1 MDAFYKPNDN
11 ITALLKAVLKDYE
24 NLPANFYY
32 YKDIKERYGL
42 PLLELEEEYI
52 KPIKVTPLLSKL
64 ENGDYQTDKSKS
76 DLNIVKDINIFINNL
91 PSFKEYKII
100 INNHKTLILLILEYY
115 KIKNASLNALEGR
128 MTGIL

>member
-1 MDAFYKPNDN
+1 MDSFYTPNDN

-52 KPIKVTPLLSKL
+52 KPIKETLLLSKL
-64 ENGDYQTDKSKS
+64 KNGDNQTDKGKS
-76 DLNIVKDINIFINNL
+76 DFNIVKDINIFINNL
-91 PSFKEYKII
+91 HCLRHIK
-100 INNHKTLILLILEYY
+100 YY
-115 KIKNASLNALEGR
+115 K
-128 MTGIL
+128 